1 MKSERSWTV
10 FDKVTEILEGYT
22 EVKKEEMTPDM
33 MLVDDLGLNS
43 VSYFAIV
50 FDLEDAFDIEIPDD
64 AVKTIKTIRDLVE
77 FIESES

>member
-1 MKSERSWTV
+1 MKSERSWIM
-10 FDKVTEILEGYT
+10 FDKVTEILDGYT
-22 EVKKEEMTPDM
+22 EVRKEEMTPDM
-33 MLVDDLGLNS
+33 LLVDDLGLNS

-77 FIESES
+77 FIESEL

>member
-1 MKSERSWTV
+1 M
-10 FDKVTEILEGYT
+10 FDKVTEILDGYT

-33 MLVDDLGLNS
+33 LLVDDLGLNS

-77 FIESES
+77 FIESEL

>member
-1 MKSERSWTV
+1 M
-10 FDKVTEILEGYT
+10 FDKVIEILDGYT
-22 EVKKEEMTPDM
+22 EGRKEEMTPDM
-33 MLVDDLGLNS
+33 LLVDDLGLNS

-77 FIESES
+77 FIESEL

>member
-1 MKSERSWTV
+1 M
-10 FDKVTEILEGYT
+10 FDKVTEILDGYT
-22 EVKKEEMTPDM
+22 EVRKEEMTSDM
-33 MLVDDLGLNS
+33 LLVDDLGLNS

-77 FIESES
+77 FIESEL

>member
-1 MKSERSWTV
+1 MKSERSWIM
-10 FDKVTEILEGYT
+10 FDKVTEILDGYT
-22 EVKKEEMTPDM
+22 EVRKEEMTPDM
-33 MLVDDLGLNS
+33 LLVDDRGLNS

-77 FIESES
+77 FIESEL

>member
-1 MKSERSWTV
+1 M

-33 MLVDDLGLNS
+33 VLVDDLGLNS